1 MFRNMKPVDIK
12 YLNIILLSLLI
23 VSCSKEG
30 TDIEPDT
37 YIKMGDEVS
46 LSSLYNVQ
54 FYSKDSLFVGY
65 NKVYFKVTEKSTGQ
79 FLSHAVISLHPLMD
93 MGTFKHACPIENPAE
108 NSDSDGYFEGAIMF
122 SMPGANNSWSLSA
135 DITVDGETNSAAF
148 PISKVV
154 GTTPVKKIVVI
165 DSLPNGTGWT
175 ITKHPVSIVEPAAW
189 KVGNN
194 LFEITVHTMA
204 SMMSFPCCN
213 EMTVEIIPE
222 MPSMGHGSPNNVNP
236 VLKANGHYEGTVNFT
251 MTGAWRINM
260 IFRKGDRV
268 IGRNAYFDINF

>member
-1 MFRNMKPVDIK
+1 MKPVNLK
-12 YLNIILLSLLI
+12 YLNIFLFSVLF
-23 VSCSKEG
+23 VSCSKDDPGIAEQ
-30 TDIEPDT
+30 T
-37 YIKMGDEVS
+37 YVKNGDEVS
-46 LSSLYNVQ
+46 ISSLYNVQ
-54 FYSKDSLFVGY
+54 FYSKDSLFTGY
-65 NKVYFKVTEKSTGQ
+65 NKVYFKVTDKSSGQ
-79 FLSHAVISLHPLMD
+79 FVSQAVISLHPLMD
-93 MGTFKHACPIENPAE
+93 MGTFKHACPVENPAE
-108 NSDSDGYFEGAIMF
+108 SSDPDGYFEGAILF

-135 DITVDGETNSAAF
+135 DISVDGEAYSAFF

-154 GTTPVKKIVVI
+154 ATNPLKKIVVI
-165 DSLPNGTGWT
+165 DSLNNGTGWT

-194 LFEITVHTMA
+194 PFEITVHTMA

-236 VLKANGHYEGTVNFT
+236 VHIANGHYKGTVNFT

-260 IFRKGDRV
+260 IFRKGERI